1 MQRNNWIRKQKN
13 KSPEDIHDL
22 KQAINKTKLNKSY
35 SKF

>member
-13 KSPEDIHDL
+13 NSPEDIHDL
-22 KQAINKTKLNKSY
+22 KQAINKTKPNKSY